1 MRKGLQP
8 GMLELSRHGIIQ
20 NRYNWK
26 KYQKLRRM
34 KQHVSPSFPDS
45 YAIIAYHFA
54 IFNSVLQ
61 NMLYFLTFKLPV
73 LHIIHLKRR

>member
-1 MRKGLQP
+1 MRK

-34 KQHVSPSFPDS
+34 KQHISPSFPDS

-54 IFNSVLQ
+54 IFNSIL
-61 NMLYFLTFKLPV
+61 
-73 LHIIHLKRR
+73 

>member
-34 KQHVSPSFPDS
+34 KQHISPSFPDS
-45 YAIIAYHFA
+45 YAIIAYHLLFSIA
-54 IFNSVLQ
+54 FYKICYIF
-61 NMLYFLTFKLPV
+61 
-73 LHIIHLKRR
+73 